1 MRPQTIV
8 PPIGAGGPR
17 AARQGP
23 GAWRRLRDRLG
34 RLAQLDARLYQIAF
48 LAVLLG
54 AGVLARDFS
63 LQAEQVAL
71 TFAAGIATQLFW
83 VRALGLHRVGV
94 LSAVITC
101 FGLAVLLRADSLWVH
116 PLAAAA
122 CLSAKFLVRVNGKH
136 LFNPTNLGVVLAVL
150 TLPGAWIS
158 PGQWGADL
166 LLACWVVVLGG
177 VVANRARSFD
187 MSAAFLVCYLGA
199 LAARV
204 AWLGQDW
211 SVLAHQLQSGALL
224 VFAFFMISDPMT
236 IPSRTR
242 ARLAYAACVAG
253 LAYAWQTVFYVPNGP
268 LWALFLCAPLVPL
281 LDRIWPGV
289 QPTWGRERDSARTP
303 CPRRGSIVA

>member
-1 MRPQTIV
+1 MSVRPHV
-8 PPIGAGGPR
+8 PPIGTVGRR

-23 GAWRRLRDRLG
+23 GAWCWLRGRLG
-34 RLAQLDARLYQIAF
+34 RLAHLDARLYQIVF

-71 TFAAGIATQLFW
+71 TFAAGVATQLVW
-83 VRALGLHRVGV
+83 IRALGLRGVGV

-101 FGLAVLLRADSLWVH
+101 FGLTVLLRADSLWVH
-116 PLAAAA
+116 PLAATA

-150 TLPGAWIS
+150 ALPGAWIS

-166 LLACWVVVLGG
+166 LLAAWVVALGG

-187 MSAAFLVCYLGA
+187 MSAAFLVCYLAA

-211 SVLAHQLQSGALL
+211 GVLVHQLQSGALL

-236 IPSRTR
+236 IPRRVR

-253 LAYAWQTVFYVPNGP
+253 LAYVWQYVFFVPNGP

-281 LDRIWPGV
+281 LDRFWPGV
-289 QPTWGRERDSARTP
+289 QPTWARGRDSTRPPAPETR
-303 CPRRGSIVA
+303 